1 MFAKLNC
8 PDFLKIRDNT
18 KGDETIENPI
28 VKSMWELFSSD
39 VLAVQKAKPKMLI
52 IEIKIAM
59 ILYVRIF
66 SLGKTIEK
74 LSIYWV
80 ACC

>member
-8 PDFLKIRDNT
+8 PDFLKTRDDT

-28 VKSMWELFSSD
+28 IKSRCELFSSD
-39 VLAVQKAKPKMLI
+39 VFAVQKAKPKMLI
-52 IEIKIAM
+52 IEIKIAI
-59 ILYVRIF
+59 ILYIRYF

-80 ACC
+80 ACS